1 MDGYVATRA
10 LAGMCT
16 GDTLKDPF
24 VQTRESGAPTATVQF
39 EFSLALS
46 RVTNQARVNVGAET
60 PSFDTQRISISTGL
74 TFREGEQVV
83 VGTSSA
89 GEGDKSII
97 VVLTMRRVKM

>member
-1 MDGYVATRA
+1 M
-10 LAGMCT
+10 
-16 GDTLKDPF
+16 
-24 VQTRESGAPTATVQF
+24 SGAPTASVQL

-46 RVTNQARVNVGAET
+46 RLTNQARVNVGVET
-60 PSFDTQRISISTGL
+60 PNIESQRISISTGL

-97 VVLTMRRVKM
+97 VVLTMARVKM